1 MSARLRA
8 PGSGR
13 RGCVPFANPNAAVKA
28 LLKTLPHCDIFPHVI
43 HPLAMAFS
51 RKNLRIQHEPS
62 EECVHGF
69 LLIFGSLIFDANR
82 IESGTVT

>member
-1 MSARLRA
+1 
-8 PGSGR
+8 
-13 RGCVPFANPNAAVKA
+13 
-28 LLKTLPHCDIFPHVI
+28 
-43 HPLAMAFS
+43 MAFS